1 MGHGQGVVFAGCFLG
16 MVIYQEGVYHFHH
29 FFIVYFCGDVFIDH
43 IVDDFN
49 SFVKEIYNIGLGV
62 SEKLP
67 NLRPENKIMPGGA
80 FARLIRPANY
90 HATRDFLL
98 IADFLFGRGDYFG
111 RVSFVGRRSPQIGNA
126 DQAQIFFIVGSRF

>member
-1 MGHGQGVVFAGCFLG
+1 

-29 FFIVYFCGDVFIDH
+29 FFIVYFCGGVFIDH
-43 IVDDFN
+43 VVDDFN

-90 HATRDFLL
+90 HVDRDF
-98 IADFLFGRGDYFG
+98 FG
-111 RVSFVGRRSPQIGNA
+111 RVSFFDRRSPQIGNA
-126 DQAQIFFIVGSRF
+126 DRAQIFFIVGSRF